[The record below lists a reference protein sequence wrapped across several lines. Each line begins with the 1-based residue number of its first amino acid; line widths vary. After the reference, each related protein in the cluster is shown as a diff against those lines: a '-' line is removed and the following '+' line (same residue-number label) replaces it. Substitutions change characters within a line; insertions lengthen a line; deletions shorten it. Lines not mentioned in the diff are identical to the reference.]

1 MGKSK
6 ICMIT
11 TGGTIASKND
21 GGGLH
26 PVLDAQEICSLV
38 PELSDV
44 CELDCVEL
52 FQLDSSNL
60 RPEHWLGIARK
71 VAELREKYDGFV
83 VVHGT
88 DTMAYTGAALSVM
101 LENIDRPVV
110 LTGSMKPLAEEGSDG
125 RGNLLA
131 ACKAAAEGRCG
142 VFLAFDGRI
151 IWGQNAKKVYSESR
165 GAFLS
170 IHRKPAGYM
179 SGKNLTWTME
189 KRPPRGGFVLHDRIE
204 PKVQVLTL
212 VPGTSPAML
221 ETLIQGGAKGI
232 IIEAF
237 GAGGVP
243 TEVGYDFV
251 PVLKKAHDIGIP
263 VVITTQ
269 CLYNGVNLS
278 AYEVGVRAG
287 EAGALSGGG
296 MTLEEITARLMVYLG
311 EGKSLEEIREIFSR
325 EA

>member
-21 GGGLH
+21 GSGLH
-26 PVLDAQEICSLV
+26 PVLDAKEICNMV
-38 PELSDV
+38 PELSDI

-71 VAELREKYDGFV
+71 VAELRERYDGFV

-101 LENIDRPVV
+101 LENIDRSVV
-110 LTGSMKPLAEEGSDG
+110 LTGSMKPLSEDGSDG
-125 RGNLLA
+125 KGNLLT
-131 ACKAAAEGRCG
+131 ACRAAADGRPG
-142 VFLAFDGRI
+142 VFLAFDGKI
-151 IWGQNAKKVYSESR
+151 ICGKNAKKVYSESP

-179 SGKNLTWTME
+179 SGRNLIWNIE
-189 KRPPRGGFVLHDRIE
+189 KWPPKGAFILHDNLE

-212 VPGTSPAML
+212 VPGTGPMVL
-221 ETLIQGGAKGI
+221 EALIQAGAKGI

-243 TEVGYDFV
+243 TEEGNDFV
-251 PVLKKAHDIGIP
+251 PLLKKAHDMGIP

-269 CLYNGVNLS
+269 CLYDGVDLS
-278 AYEVGVRAG
+278 TYEVGVRAG
-287 EAGALSGGG
+287 EAGAISGGA
-296 MTLEEITARLMVYLG
+296 MTLEEITVRLMVYLG
-311 EGKSLEEIREIFSR
+311 EGKSLDEIREIFSK